1 MRCRTF
7 APVLL
12 VVGLSGCKADSHPA
26 EDGTALQAGN
36 AMSCVSG
43 AEKFSGNGEQ
53 VGVGSLGGDGKQLSL
68 SLQLMVERDHR
79 NHIISTGLM
88 AIPMA
93 EGTSYFP
100 ALASEGSSDG
110 SYDIKTADMDLIK
123 AFTGSAYGFAYAD
136 EQFDKDA
143 KLRLRVD
150 KFARSVAPQ
159 TGLPRFH
166 IAGEFEFNAAYM
178 PYVNG
183 NLPDACSM
191 EAIQRSIKSISGE
204 APRYPRYDA
213 KICNAEQKHV
223 ECTFDVTFDGL
234 PG

>member
-1 MRCRTF
+1 MRCRLF
-7 APVLL
+7 ADLL
-12 VVGLSGCKADSHPA
+12 LIVGLSGCKGDSRP
-26 EDGTALQAGN
+26 EDAGAALQAGN
-36 AMSCVSG
+36 VMSCVSG
-43 AEKFSGNGEQ
+43 AEKFSGKGEQ
-53 VGVGSLGGDGKQLSL
+53 VGVGSLGSDARQLSL

-79 NHIISTGLM
+79 NHIISSGLM

-93 EGTSYFP
+93 EGTTYIP
-100 ALASEGSSDG
+100 ALTSEGSSDG

-143 KLRLRVD
+143 KLKLRVD

-166 IAGEFEFNAAYM
+166 IAGEFAFNAAYM
-178 PYVNG
+178 PYVDG
-183 NLPDACSM
+183 NLPAACSM
-191 EAIQRSIKSISGE
+191 EAIQRSVKSIDGG

-213 KICNAEQKHV
+213 KICKAEQKHV